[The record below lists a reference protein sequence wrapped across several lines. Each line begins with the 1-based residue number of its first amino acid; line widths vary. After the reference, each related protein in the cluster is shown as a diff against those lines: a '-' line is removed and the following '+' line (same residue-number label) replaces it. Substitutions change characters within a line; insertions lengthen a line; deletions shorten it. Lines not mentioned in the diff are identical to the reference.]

1 MRWAHLL
8 WAELA
13 RRPLRTGLTLTAVGA
28 AFALLGLLGSL
39 TEALRTA
46 GQGERA
52 AHRLVTVPQ
61 VLGGALPLAL
71 DGRLAAM
78 PGVERVTY
86 NHFFFGSW
94 QRADQGVG
102 GFAVPSSW
110 FTVFRGYHMPPQQ
123 WRAFETT
130 RSGLLTGASMAHRY
144 GWRIGEQIPIR
155 ASTFL
160 QRNGS
165 PVWIFTLCGIYR
177 TRRRDRENTLFLHW
191 SDFEAARAQG
201 RGTVGAYF
209 EQISDPRAA
218 GRIALAIDALSRNS
232 GHPTRTRSFSA
243 EAAHYVAQIFD
254 VSFIVHGVGTAVL
267 LTLLLVIGNGMA
279 YSVRERAGEFGLL
292 KALSF
297 RNRQLVGLVV
307 AEAAVLCAV
316 GGVGGLA
323 VAAAAQE
330 WVLRYFWHHFGVPTG
345 AVGDIVWLE
354 GLALMGVLVGAVSVC
369 PAWQVLRLR
378 SGGVPITR

>member
-1 MRWAHLL
+1 MRWTHLL

-13 RRPLRTGLTLTAVGA
+13 RRPLRTGLMLLAVGA
-28 AFALLGLLGSL
+28 AFTLLGLLGSL
-39 TEALRTA
+39 TAALHA
-46 GQGERA
+46 VGQGERS

-61 VLGGALPLAL
+61 ARGGALPLAL
-71 DGRLAAM
+71 AERIATM
-78 PGVERVTY
+78 PGVAQVTY

-94 QRADQGVG
+94 QRADQQVG

-130 RSGLLTGASMAHRY
+130 RSGLLTGAAMAHRY
-144 GWRIGEQIPIR
+144 GWRVGEQIPIR
-155 ASTFL
+155 ASAFM

-165 PVWIFTLCGIYR
+165 SVWMFTLCGIYR

-191 SDFEAARAQG
+191 SDFEAARARG
-201 RGTVGAYF
+201 RGTVGAYI
-209 EQISDPRAA
+209 EQIDYRRAA

-232 GHPTRTRSFSA
+232 AHPTRTRAFSA

-254 VSFIVHGVGTAVL
+254 VSLIVHDVGTAVL
-267 LTLLLVIGNGMA
+267 LTVLLVIGNVMA
-279 YSVRERAGEFGLL
+279 YSVRERAGEFALL

-297 RNRQLVGLVV
+297 RNRQIVALVV
-307 AEAAVLCAV
+307 AEAAVVCAV

-323 VAAAAQE
+323 VAAALQAGM
-330 WVLRYFWHHFGVPTG
+330 LRYFWHHFGVPTG
-345 AVGDIVWLE
+345 AVGDALWGQ
-354 GLALMGVLVGAVSVC
+354 GLALTLGVVGAVSIV
-369 PAWQVLRLR
+369 PAWRIVHLRTA
-378 SGGVPITR
+378 GGRIAR